1 MSEALAVIC
10 NVLNS
15 LPHSVVVCNKDG
27 KVLDANQAARLVHE
41 VASLE
46 DLEGCLKKDQIDKA
60 LKGEYCTY
68 EYSKTTSNGKKIW
81 LKVQCNP
88 VYTDSLEP
96 VGVSIFEK
104 DITAQKEMIQ
114 ELLNLKIKGVTNV

>member
-1 MSEALAVIC
+1 MSEALSVIC

-15 LPHSVVVCNKDG
+15 LPHSVVICNRDG

-41 VASLE
+41 VVSLD
-46 DLEGCLKKDQIDKA
+46 DLEGLLDKDQVGKA

-68 EYSKTTSNGKKIW
+68 EYSKISSTGKKIW

-114 ELLNLKIKGVTNV
+114 ELINLKIKGAKDV